1 MQPSIFQVTHSEKL
15 YIWVNTVYRF
25 DHYLQEQ
32 EYQSSQY
39 FTREYEVGRVLYLLL
54 LLKWVLSQKG

>member
-54 LLKWVLSQKG
+54 LLK